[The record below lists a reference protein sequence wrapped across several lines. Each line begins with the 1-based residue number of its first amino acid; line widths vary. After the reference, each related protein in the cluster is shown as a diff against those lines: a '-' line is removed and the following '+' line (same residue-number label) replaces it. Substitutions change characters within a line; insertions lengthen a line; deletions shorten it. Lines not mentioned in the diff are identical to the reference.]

1 MSGKYHTNTH
11 SIIFNSLIW
20 YSLISI
26 FIPISRS
33 LDCLSA
39 EIKYKAATNALE
51 EAYEELYEFT
61 SSSSDSSGSRISKIR
76 EKIEMLRARKKTE
89 LEKSRNSI
97 ITVLKDISDFINK
110 IYKCIVDNE
119 HRKSIVVEKTVV
131 YHPAYNKYKDD
142 INKLTFNLLEEQNYS
157 FNLESGEDSLDCIVS
172 EDGVSGNLPD
182 DIWEKVIIIVAT
194 TIINIPNNR
203 CRHHNRYHDV
213 TQLLQSYC
221 HHYSFCCY
229 YHWSRY
235 HI

>member
-1 MSGKYHTNTH
+1 M
-11 SIIFNSLIW
+11 
-20 YSLISI
+20 
-26 FIPISRS
+26 
-33 LDCLSA
+33 SA

-61 SSSSDSSGSRISKIR
+61 SSSSDSSGSSSGSSDSSSDSSGSSSGSSDSSSSDSSGSRISKIR

-229 YHWSRY
+229 YH
-235 HI
+235 